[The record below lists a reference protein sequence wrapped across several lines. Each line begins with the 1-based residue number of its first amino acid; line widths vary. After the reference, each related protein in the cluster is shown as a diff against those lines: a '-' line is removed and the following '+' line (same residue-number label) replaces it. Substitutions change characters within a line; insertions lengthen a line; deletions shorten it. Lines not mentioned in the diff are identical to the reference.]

1 MAASLSFSR
10 RKPFSLFGV
19 DTPLCGVSM
28 QFLTASLNAA
38 FSSPDRQRRF
48 RRCLSE
54 NDIDKKCS
62 SPEPALRRLTG
73 EGGAGGG
80 SGAFW
85 RIFFL
90 KLFLKY
96 LFPPGARPT
105 AFLGVGRL
113 GGGEWE
119 AAKRENACVTVYS
132 GKTVFRHDITPTY
145 CAISIPTRR
154 SAASKRRLRR
164 CGYVRGGGRLLCF
177 SFLMIC
183 NSVPFDLERCDM

>member
-1 MAASLSFSR
+1 MN
-10 RKPFSLFGV
+10 G
-19 DTPLCGVSM
+19 
-28 QFLTASLNAA
+28 
-38 FSSPDRQRRF
+38 RF
-48 RRCLSE
+48 AVFF
-54 NDIDKKCS
+54 
-62 SPEPALRRLTG
+62 SPETVFPIWRGYAVMRRIYAIPYSFAKRRLLLSRQT
-73 EGGAGGG
+73 AAV
-80 SGAFW
+80 SAAVC
-85 RIFFL
+85 L
-90 KLFLKY
+90 KTILTKSV
-96 LFPPGARPT
+96 PPRARPT
-105 AFLGVGRL
+105 PFHGVGRL